1 MGVFKMSNDVMN
13 ELARIESEKLFN
25 NGVLDVAKQPFV
37 MVYNS
42 FTLNSKYTIYQKVIF
57 QALKSYGGSKNNCYP
72 SRETLSKQLNISV
85 RKIADVLK
93 ELEELG
99 AILIINRHMESMRK
113 TSNLYILADIDIM
126 TGDFVPST
134 LNEYRTLKIN
144 GVKVQRK

>member
-1 MGVFKMSNDVMN
+1 MSNDIMN
-13 ELARIESEKLFN
+13 ELAKIEIENTFN

-42 FTLNSKYTIYQKVIF
+42 FILNPKYTIHQKLIF

-72 SRETLSKQLNISV
+72 SKETLSKQLNISI

-99 AILIINRHMESMRK
+99 AILIINRYMESKRK
-113 TSNLYILADIDIM
+113 TSNLYILADIDM
-126 TGDFVPST
+126 VNGDFIPST
-134 LNEYRTLKIN
+134 LNQYRGLKEN
-144 GVKVQRK
+144 GIKVKGK